1 MLFHD
6 DPGRIVMADGV
17 EIPLDSMQALS
28 DALHEIIA
36 EFEEAGSRTSDL
48 VGAIGNPQGDSR
60 LARAA
65 EDFES
70 EWDDKRETQRR
81 NLEEMK
87 KRLDDAREGW
97 EQADLELA
105 QSMESAE

>member
-1 MLFHD
+1 M
-6 DPGRIVMADGV
+6 GDGV

-28 DALHEIIA
+28 DALHVIIG
-36 EFEEAGSRTSDL
+36 EFEAAGGRTTEL
-48 VGAIGNPQGDSR
+48 IEAIGEPQGDSR

-87 KRLDDAREGW
+87 KRLDDARDGW
-97 EQADLELA
+97 RDADLELA
-105 QSMESAE
+105 ASLEASE

>member
-1 MLFHD
+1 
-6 DPGRIVMADGV
+6 MADGV
-17 EIPLDSMQALS
+17 EIPLESMRALS
-28 DALHEIIA
+28 DALAVIIS
-36 EFEEAGSRTSDL
+36 EFEDAGSRTGTL
-48 VGAIGNPQGDSR
+48 VNAIGSPVGDSR

-97 EQADLELA
+97 VQADRELA
-105 QSMESAE
+105 QSLEASQ

>member
-1 MLFHD
+1 M
-6 DPGRIVMADGV
+6 PDGV
-17 EIPLDSMQALS
+17 DIPLGSMLELSNALR
-28 DALHEIIA
+28 DIIA
-36 EFEEAGSRTSDL
+36 EFEDAGSRTGEL
-48 VGAIGNPQGDSR
+48 VDAIDRPRGDRR

-87 KRLDDAREGW
+87 KRIDDTRDGW
-97 EQADLELA
+97 LEADRELA
-105 QSMESAE
+105 KSLEAAEG

>member
-1 MLFHD
+1 
-6 DPGRIVMADGV
+6 MADGV
-17 EIPLDSMQALS
+17 EIPLDSMRALS
-28 DALHEIIA
+28 DALRDIIA
-36 EFEEAGSRTSDL
+36 EFEDAGSHTGAL

-87 KRLDDAREGW
+87 KRLDDAHEGW
-97 EQADLELA
+97 VQADLELA

>member
-1 MLFHD
+1 MT
-6 DPGRIVMADGV
+6 DGV
-17 EIPLDSMQALS
+17 EIPLGSMRALS
-28 DALHEIIA
+28 DALRDIIA
-36 EFEEAGSRTSDL
+36 EFDAAGSHTGAL
-48 VGAIGNPQGDSR
+48 VEAIGSPQGDSR

-87 KRLDDAREGW
+87 KRLDDAHEGW
-97 EQADLELA
+97 VEADLELA
-105 QSMESAE
+105 RSMEASE

>member
-1 MLFHD
+1 M
-6 DPGRIVMADGV
+6 GDGV

-28 DALHEIIA
+28 DALHEIIG
-36 EFEEAGSRTSDL
+36 EFAAAGDRTTRL
-48 VGAIGNPQGDSR
+48 LEAIGEPQGDSR

-87 KRLDDAREGW
+87 KRLDDSRDGW
-97 EQADLELA
+97 IEADRELA
-105 QSMESAE
+105 ASLEASE

>member
-1 MLFHD
+1 
-6 DPGRIVMADGV
+6 MADGV

-28 DALHEIIA
+28 DALHEIMT
-36 EFEEAGSRTSDL
+36 EFDEAGSRTSDL
-48 VGAIGNPQGDSR
+48 VGAIGSPQGDSR